1 MQILKG
7 NKTALLFGATGLI
20 GTQCLKSL
28 IDNVA
33 YSKIVVFSRKKIDIS
48 STKLTQHIVNFEDIN
63 NWSHLIKG
71 DDLFYCMGTT
81 MLKAGN
87 KTEFYKIDY
96 HYAIDIAKA
105 AAKNN
110 VNQYLLVSSV
120 GANAKSAFFYSQVKG
135 ELEDGIREL
144 SFWAT
149 HIFQPSLLLGT
160 RNENRFGEHIAG
172 IIGKGLDSILGGML
186 TKYKPIEA
194 EFVAQAMVNVA
205 QGFRAGAFTYSSG
218 QLQKLAEE
226 MIVNA

>member
-20 GTQCLKSL
+20 GSRCLKSL
-28 IDNVA
+28 IQHTS
-33 YSKIVVFSRKKIDIS
+33 YSKIMVFSRKKIDIS
-48 STKLTQHIVNFEDIN
+48 SPKLVQHIVNFEDIP

-87 KTEFYKIDY
+87 KTEFHKIDY

-105 AAKNN
+105 AVQNN

-135 ELEDGIREL
+135 ELEDAVREL
-144 SFWAT
+144 TFWAV
-149 HIFQPSLLLGT
+149 HIFQPSVLLGE
-160 RNENRFGEHIAG
+160 RNENRFGEQVAG
-172 IIGKGLDSILGGML
+172 MIGKGLDAILGGVL

-194 EFVAQAMVNVA
+194 VFVAQAMVNVA
-205 QGFRAGAFTYSSG
+205 QGFQAGAFTYSSG
-218 QLQKLAEE
+218 QLQKLAAEIIE
-226 MIVNA
+226 NS